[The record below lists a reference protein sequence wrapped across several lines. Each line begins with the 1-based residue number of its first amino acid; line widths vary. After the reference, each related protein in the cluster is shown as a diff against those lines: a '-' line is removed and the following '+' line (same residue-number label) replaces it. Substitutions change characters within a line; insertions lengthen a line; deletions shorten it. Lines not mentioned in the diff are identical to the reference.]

1 MIGVWLWMRGGKPR
15 PTGWIL
21 GEYLI
26 LSGTARFMV
35 EFIRRN
41 PKILWGLSNAQ
52 LASAGSVLVGIAI
65 VIWSATRRPVHSD
78 EPALAV
84 EKTA

>member
-1 MIGVWLWMRGGKPR
+1 
-15 PTGWIL
+15 
-21 GEYLI
+21 
-26 LSGTARFMV
+26 MV

-41 PKILWGLSNAQ
+41 PKILCDLSNAQ
-52 LASAGSVLVGIAI
+52 LASAGSVLVGAAI

-84 EKTA
+84 EKPA